1 MLGRDFRFLFLLKIA
16 LSYLW
21 MPETQVAGDK
31 VSDFLQK
38 KKKGLIM
45 QICSE
50 AAHSY

>member
-16 LSYLW
+16 LSYLR
-21 MPETQVAGDK
+21 MPETQVAETK
-31 VSDFLQK
+31 SLIFCK
-38 KKKGLIM
+38 RKKKGLIM